1 MQGTNKL
8 TAEEQDEI
16 RRYLPPGVDPEEAY
30 CTVTN
35 RIVIVSPVPGTL
47 HELVRELAA
56 ACYDVMVFHHTDYSL
71 LSQLKPDLLILDFTR
86 EDHIPAL
93 EGIAHLESYGTR
105 LLQLV
110 PPVSGAS
117 LRLVSAASLAWPSSL
132 SATLAAIKSQMAQA
146 PKAVKSAPPLQQ
158 EGILQLKDL
167 LLDLNRDIV
176 QRGSQRVELT
186 KTEFDLLR
194 VILEGSGKV
203 LSRQELLDRVW
214 GEGYFG
220 GSNIVDVHVR
230 SLRQKLGDDPK
241 NPSYVGTVRG
251 IGYRAV
257 EETL

>member
-1 MQGTNKL
+1 
-8 TAEEQDEI
+8 
-16 RRYLPPGVDPEEAY
+16 
-30 CTVTN
+30 
-35 RIVIVSPVPGTL
+35 
-47 HELVRELAA
+47 
-56 ACYDVMVFHHTDYSL
+56 MVFHHADYSL
-71 LSQLKPDLLILDFTR
+71 LVQLKPDLLILDFTR
-86 EDHIPAL
+86 EDHLPAL
-93 EGIAHLESYGTR
+93 EGIANLELYGTR

-132 SATLAAIKSQMAQA
+132 GGAVSAIKAQMAQA
-146 PKAVKSAPPLQQ
+146 PKISKTAPLQQ
-158 EGILQLKDL
+158 EGVLLLKDL
-167 LLDLNRDIV
+167 LLDLNRYIV
-176 QRGSQRVELT
+176 QRGTHRVELT
-186 KTEFDLLR
+186 RTEFDLLR
-194 VILEGSGKV
+194 VILEGCGKV

-257 EETL
+257 EEIL

>member
-8 TAEEQDEI
+8 TAEEKDEI
-16 RRYLPPGVDPEEAY
+16 RRFLPVGVDPDEAY
-30 CTVTN
+30 CSVTN

-56 ACYDVMVFHHTDYSL
+56 ACYDVMVFHHADYSL
-71 LSQLKPDLLILDFTR
+71 LVQLKPDLLILDFTR
-86 EDHIPAL
+86 QDHAPAL
-93 EGIAHLESYGTR
+93 EGIANLELYGTR

-132 SATLAAIKSQMAQA
+132 GGALSAIKAQMAQA
-146 PKAVKSAPPLQQ
+146 PKGSKTAPSLQQ
-158 EGILQLKDL
+158 EGVLLLKDL
-167 LLDLNRDIV
+167 LLDLNRYIV
-176 QRGSQRVELT
+176 QRGTHRVELT
-186 KTEFDLLR
+186 RTEFDLLR
-194 VILEGSGKV
+194 VILEGCGKV

-241 NPSYVGTVRG
+241 TPSYVGTVRG

-257 EETL
+257 EETF

>member
-8 TAEEQDEI
+8 TAEEEAEI
-16 RRYLPPGVDPEEAY
+16 RRFLPPGVDPEEAY

-35 RIVIVSPVPGTL
+35 RIVIVSPVPGKL

-56 ACYDVMVFHHTDYSL
+56 ACYDVMVFHHADYPL
-71 LSQLKPDLLILDFTR
+71 LLQLKPDLLILDFTR
-86 EDHIPAL
+86 SEYPPGI
-93 EGIAHLESYGTR
+93 EGIANLETYGTR

-132 SATLAAIKSQMAQA
+132 STALSAIKIQMAQA
-146 PKAVKSAPPLQQ
+146 PKAGRPALPLQE
-158 EGILQLKDL
+158 EGILHLKDL
-167 LLDLNRDIV
+167 LLDLNRYIV
-176 QRGSQRVELT
+176 QRGMRRVELT

-194 VILEGSGKV
+194 VILEGAGKV
-203 LSRQELLDRVW
+203 LSRQELLDQVW

-241 NPSYVGTVRG
+241 KPSYVGTVRG

-257 EETL
+257 EENM